1 MVSIKELILNNS
13 KFFPVADNATQI
25 DVNGKKYYPLL
36 DVAKSLNHPHVITTN
51 DVEGDASF
59 RVSFP
64 ADYTDTPI
72 LLTYEDDHG
81 NSSQLSPYQAVTISS
96 HGEPVSFTFG
106 YTNSARVTF
115 SYKNGALNVSLK
127 NRYYSQADSIIKIYK
142 IN

>member
-36 DVAKSLNHPHVITTN
+36 DVAKSLNNPYVITKEDIQGTN
-51 DVEGDASF
+51 ASF
-59 RVSFP
+59 GVSFP

-72 LLTYEDDHG
+72 LLTYEDHANG
-81 NSSQLSPYQAVTISS
+81 SQPSPYQAVTISS
-96 HGEPVSFTFG
+96 QGEPVSFTFG
-106 YTNSARVTF
+106 YSVRVAL
-115 SYKNGALNVSLK
+115 SYKNGVLNVSLK
-127 NRYYSQADSIIKIYK
+127 NRDHVEADSIIKIYK

>member
-36 DVAKSLNHPHVITTN
+36 DVAKSLNHPYVITTN
-51 DVEGDASF
+51 DVQGNASF

-72 LLTYEDDHG
+72 LLTYEDHEV
-81 NSSQLSPYQAVTISS
+81 NSSQTSPYQAVTISS
-96 HGEPVSFTFG
+96 QGTPVSFTFG
-106 YTNSARVTF
+106 YGTRVAL

>member
-36 DVAKSLNHPHVITTN
+36 DVAKSLNNPYVITKQDIQGT
-51 DVEGDASF
+51 DASF
-59 RVSFP
+59 GVSFP

-72 LLTYEDDHG
+72 LLTYEDHDVNG
-81 NSSQLSPYQAVTISS
+81 SQPSPYQAVTISS
-96 HGEPVSFTFG
+96 QGKPVSFTFG
-106 YTNSARVTF
+106 YSTRVAL
-115 SYKNGALNVSLK
+115 SYKNGVLNVSLK
-127 NRYYSQADSIIKIYK
+127 NRGNVQADSIIKIYK